1 MHFTLNW
8 SEFLANY
15 WQKQPTIIRQGFT
28 EFQDPLCADELAG
41 LAMEEDIDSRIVAR
55 KHGQWLVEHGPFTD
69 FSAHGE
75 TDWTLLVQAVDHWH
89 LEAAALITPF
99 RGLPNWRIDDLMVSY
114 SLPGGGV
121 GPHIDQYDVFI
132 IQGEG
137 KRRWRVGAKLPVKPH
152 LPHPDL
158 LQVEPFDAIIDVEM
172 LPGDILYIPPG
183 FPHDGYAIEASLNY
197 SVGFRAP
204 SQRELFCALADQLLA
219 EESGCRRYGDPGL
232 QLTTT
237 PGAIQPQ
244 ERHGLI
250 QLMQELLEQDK
261 DHHWLG
267 AILSQQQH
275 QLDLQAVEPP
285 FEPIEVSERLQEGEL
300 LNRLGGLKAI
310 YFADNPGD
318 CYLAGERWSAPSQS
332 QALLALLCNET
343 ELGYQ
348 QLEAH
353 LQESAALLWLTDIIN
368 AGYWYFANEWGDDE
382 E

>member
-15 WQKQPTIIRQGFT
+15 WQKQPTIIRQGFI

-55 KHGQWLVEHGPFTD
+55 KNGQWLVEHGPFTD

-237 PGAIQPQ
+237 AGAI
-244 ERHGLI
+244 
-250 QLMQELLEQDK
+250 
-261 DHHWLG
+261 
-267 AILSQQQH
+267 
-275 QLDLQAVEPP
+275 
-285 FEPIEVSERLQEGEL
+285 
-300 LNRLGGLKAI
+300 
-310 YFADNPGD
+310 
-318 CYLAGERWSAPSQS
+318 
-332 QALLALLCNET
+332 
-343 ELGYQ
+343 
-348 QLEAH
+348 
-353 LQESAALLWLTDIIN
+353 
-368 AGYWYFANEWGDDE
+368 
-382 E
+382 

>member
-89 LEAAALITPF
+89 LEAATLITPF
-99 RGLPNWRIDDLMVSY
+99 RVLPNWRIDDLMVSY

-219 EESGCRRYGDPGL
+219 EESGCRRYADPDL
-232 QLTTT
+232 TLTTT
-237 PGAIQPQ
+237 PGAIEPQ

-250 QLMQELLEQDK
+250 RLMQELLEQDGE
-261 DHHWLG
+261 HHWLG

-285 FEPIEVSERLQEGEL
+285 FEPAEVSERLQAGESL
-300 LNRLGGLKAI
+300 TRLGGLKAI

-318 CYLAGERWSAPSQS
+318 CYLAGERWSAPSQNQS
-332 QALLALLCNET
+332 LLKLLCNET
-343 ELGYQ
+343 ELGYE
-348 QLEAH
+348 QLTTH
-353 LQESAALLWLTDIIN
+353 LQDSAGLLWLTDIIN
-368 AGYWYFANEWGDDE
+368 AGYWYFANEWDDDE
-382 E
+382 